1 MRFDVHN
8 YDDII
13 NIQKPKS
20 SHKPMERLQRA
31 AQFAAFAA
39 LNGYEDSIVETGRI
53 VEDKVEL
60 SDEQKDRLSFK
71 LTFLQEHI
79 KDSIEVEI
87 IYFVP
92 DKKKKGGTY
101 QSKIGI
107 LRRIDDVERKVQFID
122 KSFIAIESIF
132 NIKADC
138 FNEFEID

>member
-13 NIQKPKS
+13 GIQKPKS

-31 AQFAAFAA
+31 AQFAPFAA

-53 VEDKVEL
+53 VEEKVEL

-79 KDSIEVEI
+79 KDDIEVEI

-92 DKKKKGGTY
+92 DKKKKGGKY
-101 QSKIGI
+101 QIKIGV
-107 LRRIDDVERKVQFID
+107 LRRIDDVERKVQFAD
-122 KSFIAIESIF
+122 KTFIAIESIF

>member
-20 SHKPMERLQRA
+20 SHEPMERLQRA
-31 AQFAAFAA
+31 AQFAPFAA

-53 VEDKVEL
+53 VGEKVEL
-60 SDEQKDRLSFK
+60 SEEEKDKLSFK

-79 KDSIEVEI
+79 KDNIEVEI

-107 LRRIDDVERKVQFID
+107 LRRIDDVERNVQFID
-122 KSFIAIESIF
+122 KSFIEIESIF
-132 NIKADC
+132 NIKAEC